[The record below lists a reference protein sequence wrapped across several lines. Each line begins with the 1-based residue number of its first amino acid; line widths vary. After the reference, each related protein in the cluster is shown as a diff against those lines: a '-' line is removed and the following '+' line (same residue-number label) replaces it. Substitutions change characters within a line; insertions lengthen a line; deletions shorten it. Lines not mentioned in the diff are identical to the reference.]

1 MKLIAL
7 PTSPFSARILIQVY
21 EKGIELPVEYPA
33 PDVGRDVGPRQHA
46 SLSPIGKT
54 PILVVGND
62 FIIESGAI
70 QEYLEDLYPVPSLR
84 GADAMETAKM
94 RAFVRA
100 VDLYLFPGV
109 FGLRA
114 LRDDAGGLQEAVQSV
129 CTTVD
134 GLQALLARNGYGH
147 GYACGKHLTLAD
159 CTLVPACFYL
169 ERFFA
174 RFGQE
179 SVFVSRPR
187 LQDWWATVQRH
198 ESVSRVLAHMQ
209 AALTR
214 KA

>member
-1 MKLIAL
+1 MNMKLLAL
-7 PTSPFSARILIQVY
+7 PTSPFSARILIQAY
-21 EKGIELPVEYPA
+21 EKGIELPVEHPG
-33 PDVGRDVGPRQHA
+33 PDVGPQQHA
-46 SLSPIGKT
+46 SLNPLGKT
-54 PILVVGND
+54 PILVVGEE

-84 GADAMETAKM
+84 GADALETAKM

-100 VDLYLFPGV
+100 VDLYLFPGI

-114 LRDDAGGLQEAVQSV
+114 MRKDVEGLHQALGSLCQA
-129 CTTVD
+129 VD
-134 GLQALLARNGYGH
+134 GLQALLGRH
-147 GYACGKHLTLAD
+147 GYVCGKHLTLAD
-159 CTLVPACFYL
+159 CTLVPACFYM

-179 SVFVSRPR
+179 SVFATRPA

-198 ESVSRVLAHMQ
+198 ESVSRVIAQLQ
-209 AALTR
+209 AALAR

>member
-33 PDVGRDVGPRQHA
+33 PDVTPQQHA
-46 SLSPIGKT
+46 SLNPIGRT

-94 RAFVRA
+94 RAFVRT

-134 GLQALLARNGYGH
+134 GLQALLGAH

>member
-21 EKGIELPVEYPA
+21 EKAIELPVEHPG
-33 PDVGRDVGPRQHA
+33 PDVGPQQHA
-46 SLSPIGKT
+46 NLSPMGKT
-54 PILVVGND
+54 PILVVGNE

-70 QEYLEDLYPVPSLR
+70 QEYLEDLYPIPSLR
-84 GADAMETAKM
+84 GADALETAKM

-114 LRDDAGGLQEAVQSV
+114 MRNDADGLQEAVRSL
-129 CTTVD
+129 CKTVD
-134 GLQALLARNGYGH
+134 GLQALLGGH
-147 GYACGKHLTLAD
+147 GYACGNHLTLAD
-159 CTLVPACFYL
+159 CTLVPACFYM

-179 SVFVSRPR
+179 SVFAARPA
-187 LQDWWATVQRH
+187 LQDWWATVCRH
-198 ESVSRVLAHMQ
+198 DSVGRVIAQLQ
-209 AALTR
+209 AALSR

>member
-21 EKGIELPVEYPA
+21 EKGIELPVEHPA
-33 PDVGRDVGPRQHA
+33 PDVTPQQHA
-46 SLSPIGKT
+46 SLSPMGKT

-114 LRDDAGGLQEAVQSV
+114 LRNDAEGLQEAVRSV
-129 CTTVD
+129 SKTVD
-134 GLQALLARNGYGH
+134 GLQDLLARNGYGL
-147 GYACGKHLTLAD
+147 GYACGNHLTLAD
-159 CTLVPACFYL
+159 CALVPACFYL

-179 SVFVSRPR
+179 SVFVARPR

-198 ESVSRVLAHMQ
+198 ESVSRVLAQMQ

>member
-21 EKGIELPVEYPA
+21 EKGIELPVEHPA
-33 PDVGRDVGPRQHA
+33 PDVTPQQHA
-46 SLSPIGKT
+46 SLSPMGKT

-114 LRDDAGGLQEAVQSV
+114 LRNDAEGLQEAVRSV
-129 CTTVD
+129 SKTAD
-134 GLQALLARNGYGH
+134 RLQGLLAGSGYGGGYGH
-147 GYACGKHLTLAD
+147 GYACSNHLTLAD

-179 SVFVSRPR
+179 SVFVARPR
-187 LQDWWATVQRH
+187 LQEWWATVQRH

-214 KA
+214 KT